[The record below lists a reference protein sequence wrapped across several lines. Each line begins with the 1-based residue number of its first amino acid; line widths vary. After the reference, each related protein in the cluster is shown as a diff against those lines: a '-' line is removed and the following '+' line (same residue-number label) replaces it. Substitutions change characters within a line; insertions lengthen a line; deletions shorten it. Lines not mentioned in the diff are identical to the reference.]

1 MKKVLILLVAGLI
14 VVSFST
20 GVLADPSPVPI
31 DDKPMLK
38 MVAPK

>member
-1 MKKVLILLVAGLI
+1 MKKALMLLVTGLI
-14 VVSFST
+14 VVSFFA

-38 MVAPK
+38 MVAPM